1 MEIVIIAI
9 VAVAAYFA
17 LKFLVK
23 EISSTKTM
31 RGLDKNMALKLEISS
46 AQTTADYISD
56 IKTKDIKHDE
66 VVETQNTLLGG
77 L

>member
-9 VAVAAYFA
+9 VAVAGYFA
-17 LKFLVK
+17 LKFLIK

-31 RGLDKNMALKLEISS
+31 KGLDKNMALKLEISS

-66 VVETQNTLLGG
+66 VVETQNTLLGA

>member
-17 LKFLVK
+17 LKFLIK
-23 EISSTKTM
+23 ELASTKTM
-31 RGLDKNMALKLEISS
+31 KGLDKNMALKLEISS
-46 AQTTADYISD
+46 AQTTVDYLHD

-66 VVETQNTLLGG
+66 VVTTQKTLLGG

>member
-17 LKFLVK
+17 LKFLIK
-23 EISSTKTM
+23 ELSSTKTM

-66 VVETQNTLLGG
+66 VTKTQETLLGA

>member
-17 LKFLVK
+17 LKFLIK
-23 EISSTKTM
+23 EFASTKTM
-31 RGLDKNMALKLEISS
+31 KGLDKNMALKLEISS

-56 IKTKDIKHDE
+56 IKTKDVKHDE
-66 VVETQNTLLGG
+66 VVSTQNTLLGG

>member
-9 VAVAAYFA
+9 VAVAGYFA
-17 LKFLVK
+17 LKFLLK

-31 RGLDKNMALKLEISS
+31 KGLDKNMALKLEISS

-66 VVETQNTLLGG
+66 VVGTQNTLLGG

>member
-9 VAVAAYFA
+9 VAVAGYFA

-31 RGLDKNMALKLEISS
+31 KGLDKNMALKLEISS

-66 VVETQNTLLGG
+66 VVETQNTLLGA